1 MFSVPEAE
9 MAVAEGL
16 RGEWAPVAPDIEGS
30 AVVLVLE
37 RMSGRAAAASRRL
50 APDWSGPLPLA
61 VHQNVWHEVALI
73 VVDILAVA
81 PTCHMQVDAIVQ
93 SD

>member
-1 MFSVPEAE
+1 MEMRMFSVPEAE

-37 RMSGRAAAASRRL
+37 RMSGRAAAA
-50 APDWSGPLPLA
+50 
-61 VHQNVWHEVALI
+61 
-73 VVDILAVA
+73 
-81 PTCHMQVDAIVQ
+81 
-93 SD
+93 